1 MLRYILFRL
10 GWLIPTVFAMSIV
23 VFVIMHATPGSPL
36 DPEGG
41 NNPLPEEAQK
51 NLAAKYGLDKPLWQ
65 QYVTYVTNAVR
76 LDFGESYRRRDRA
89 VRDIIADGFPVSLHI
104 GAMAMAIAITGG
116 VTLGMIAAARQN
128 GIADYICTAIAT
140 LGVSLPN
147 FVIAIVLIV
156 VFVLTLHWIPRT
168 GGWDSPVDWV
178 LPTIALSLGPLGVI
192 SRYVRSSMIEVIRS
206 DYVRTARAKGASE
219 KRVVTQHVLR
229 NALIPP
235 LTVLGPIIAAVLT
248 GSPAVEF
255 IFRVPGIGRYFVES
269 LLSRDYPM
277 IMAVILL
284 FGIFLSVMN
293 LVVDVLYGVVDPRI
307 RY

>member
-65 QYVTYVTNAVR
+65 QYVTSVSNAAR
-76 LDFGESYRRRDRA
+76 FYFGESYRRRDRA

-116 VTLGMIAAARQN
+116 VTLGMVAAARQN

-156 VFVLTLHWIPRT
+156 VFVLGLHWIPRT
-168 GGWDSPVDWV
+168 GGWD
-178 LPTIALSLGPLGVI
+178 
-192 SRYVRSSMIEVIRS
+192 
-206 DYVRTARAKGASE
+206 
-219 KRVVTQHVLR
+219 
-229 NALIPP
+229 
-235 LTVLGPIIAAVLT
+235 
-248 GSPAVEF
+248 
-255 IFRVPGIGRYFVES
+255 
-269 LLSRDYPM
+269 
-277 IMAVILL
+277 
-284 FGIFLSVMN
+284 
-293 LVVDVLYGVVDPRI
+293 
-307 RY
+307 

>member
-65 QYVTYVTNAVR
+65 QYVTYVANAVR
-76 LDFGESYRRRDRA
+76 FDFGESYRRRDRA
-89 VRDIIADGFPVSLHI
+89 VKDIIADGLGVSLHI
-104 GAMAMAIAITGG
+104 GLMAMAIAITGG
-116 VTLGMIAAARQN
+116 VTLGMVAAARQN

-147 FVIAIVLIV
+147 FVIAIVLIA
-156 VFVLTLHWIPRT
+156 VFVLRLHWIPRT
-168 GGWDSPVDWV
+168 GGWESPIDWV
-178 LPTIALSLGPLGVI
+178 LPTIALSLGPLGII

-219 KRVVTQHVLR
+219 RRVVTQHVLK

-235 LTVLGPIIAAVLT
+235 LTVLGPIMAAVLT

-284 FGIFLSVMN
+284 YGVFLSVMN